1 MKLGVL
7 TVLYSGISLEET
19 LKKLNA
25 LGVYEVEL
33 GVGGFPGNAH
43 LNAEEILGDDT
54 KAEDFKALLKKYNTT
69 ISALS
74 VHGNPVHPN
83 KEVAEKAHNE
93 FVNACKVA
101 KLLNVNTIITFSGCP
116 GDSPT
121 AQLPN
126 WVTCAWPNDF
136 TEILD
141 YQWNEVLIPY
151 WKNAVKEANSYGI
164 KKIALEMHPGF
175 CAYNPHTLLKLRNAV
190 GDTIGANFDPSHLI
204 WQGIDPVLAIR
215 HLKGAIYHFHAKDV
229 KIDKYNTSLNGVLDT
244 RSYDNF
250 EDRSWSFRSVGYGH
264 DTSVWKEMI
273 SALRISG
280 YDGAISIEHED
291 GLMSIN
297 EGLTKAIRFLQ
308 QVVITEEPPEMWW
321 L

>member
-19 LKKLNA
+19 LKRLNA

-33 GVGGFPGNAH
+33 GVGGFPGDAH
-43 LNAEEILGDDT
+43 LNAEEILGDAT
-54 KAEDFKALLKKYNTT
+54 KAEGFKNLLKKYNTT

-83 KEVAEKAHNE
+83 REVAKKAHNE
-93 FVNACKVA
+93 FIDACKVA
-101 KLLNVNTIITFSGCP
+101 KLLDVDTIITFSGCP

-121 AQLPN
+121 SQLPN

-136 TEILD
+136 AQILD
-141 YQWNEVLIPY
+141 YQWDEVLIPY
-151 WKNAVKEANSYGI
+151 WKSAVKEANSYGI

-175 CAYNPHTLLKLRNAV
+175 CVYNPHTLLKLRDAV
-190 GDTIGANFDPSHLI
+190 CDTIGANFDPSHLI
-204 WQGIDPVLAIR
+204 WQSINPVLAIR
-215 HLKGAIYHFHAKDV
+215 YLKGAIYHFHAKDV
-229 KIDKYNTSLNGVLDT
+229 KIDNYNTSLNGVLDT
-244 RSYDNF
+244 RSYDDF
-250 EDRSWSFRSVGYGH
+250 ENRSWSFRSVGYGN
-264 DTSVWKEMI
+264 DSSVWKDMI

-291 GLMSIN
+291 GLMSIG
-297 EGLTKAIRFLQ
+297 EGLTKAIKFLQ
-308 QVVITEEPPEMWW
+308 QIVITEEPPEMWW